1 MIAWEAC
8 VALIVRRRP
17 VPLIIYAIGL
27 LAAGL
32 VAAILIAGRVRATQ
46 VLLAASVVAGCVTA
60 AGFVIIWQ
68 LAPAASK
75 GGTRTAARVG
85 RTLVVRGLA
94 FSAIVFV
101 LCLIVHA
108 VRHGG

>member
-8 VALIVRRRP
+8 VALIARRRP

-27 LAAGL
+27 LATGL
-32 VAAILIAGRVRATQ
+32 VAAILIAAHVRATQ
-46 VLLAASVVAGCVTA
+46 IVLAASVVTGFVTA

-68 LAPAASK
+68 LAPASAQ
-75 GGTRTAARVG
+75 GGTRTATRVG
-85 RTLVVRGLA
+85 RTLIVRGLA

-101 LCLIVHA
+101 LSLIVRA